1 MLVLRRKLGE
11 VIRIGSEVTVRVLEF
26 CGNLVHLGLDA
37 PSEVKIFREEVY
49 LAMQKENSKVLDHQ
63 PTVIEAPSSFDGILP
78 GEPECGAGDV
88 LP

>member
-26 CGNLVHLGLDA
+26 RGNQVHLGLDA

-49 LAMQKENSKVLDHQ
+49 LAMQKENREVFDHQ
-63 PTVIEAPSSFDGILP
+63 PTIIEVPGSFDGTLP